1 MIFGG
6 NSAVGGV
13 IAKRAG
19 VARVTAARFASAAQN
34 LKKNEDGSVDL
45 YVGPK
50 APEGWRTTGSR
61 RSRRRRGLREP
72 GAYSIG
78 LP

>member
-1 MIFGG
+1 MAKPNWASGCHFEKHRPSVLRMI
-6 NSAVGGV
+6 
-13 IAKRAG
+13 
-19 VARVTAARFASAAQN
+19 ARFASAAQN